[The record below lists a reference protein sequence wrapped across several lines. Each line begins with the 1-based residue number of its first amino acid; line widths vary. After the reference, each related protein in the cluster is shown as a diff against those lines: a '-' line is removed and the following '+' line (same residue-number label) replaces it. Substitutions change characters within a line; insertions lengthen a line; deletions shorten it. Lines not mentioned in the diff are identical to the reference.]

1 MAKRILLL
9 LCVLAMLVTGCSS
22 EMRSPAPVDQL
33 VPETEAQEIIEP
45 VEAWPGEEWQLADS
59 PEQLG
64 WSSEKLTRAYDY
76 AAQIGSAA
84 LMIVDEGVV
93 VDTWGDIERQ
103 FDCHS
108 MRKSLLSALYGIY
121 VEQGKIDLGATL
133 EELGIDELEPLSKA
147 EKQATVQ
154 DLLMAR
160 SGVYLRAAGES
171 DSMAAKRPE
180 RGSHPPGTFW
190 YYNNWDFNAL
200 GTIFDQLSGEQNIY
214 QAFKLRIA
222 DPLGMQDY
230 RPKQSYSYA
239 SFSRHPYYGFR
250 MSTRD
255 LARFGLLFLREGRW
269 LDEQVIPAA
278 WVNQSTASQSE
289 REQGGGYGYMWWT
302 GTGEGVFPHVYIDG
316 HAYWAWGYN
325 AHLVLALPY
334 LDLVIVHREDTDQA
348 NPPLISESN
357 LGVLLWYLLDAAGVE
372 SIGDP
377 PPTIEMAPGERLTTD
392 RIRSVFGGSTLSR
405 QDSAGLVEAVFDAEG
420 GLALYLDGQQVAT
433 GRWLSEGDQLCVE
446 FDNPQLS
453 GGCDRIVLD
462 EGLVRLYGPDG
473 ILKEEYTYQQ
483 D

>member
-1 MAKRILLL
+1 MAKRTLLL
-9 LCVLAMLVTGCSS
+9 LCVFAMLVTGCSPATS
-22 EMRSPAPVDQL
+22 SPAPDDQPI
-33 VPETEAQEIIEP
+33 VEADIQEVTEV
-45 VEAWPGEEWQLADS
+45 VEAWPGEEWQVADS

-64 WSSEKLTRAYDY
+64 WSSGKLARVYEY
-76 AAQIGSAA
+76 ADQIGSAA
-84 LMIVDEGVV
+84 LMIVEGGVV
-93 VDTWGDIERQ
+93 VDTWGDIERNYK
-103 FDCHS
+103 CHS

-121 VEQGKIDLGATL
+121 AEQGKIELGATL
-133 EELGIDELEPLSKA
+133 EELGIDEREPLSEA
-147 EKQATVQ
+147 EKRATVQ

-180 RGSHPPGTFW
+180 RGSHPSGTFW

-214 QAFKLRIA
+214 QAFKKRIA

-230 RPKQSYSYA
+230 KPKRNYTYA
-239 SFSRHPYYGFR
+239 SYSRHPYYDFR

-269 LDEQVIPAA
+269 GDAQVVPAA
-278 WVNQSTASQSE
+278 WVSESTASQSE
-289 REQGGGYGYMWWT
+289 RQAGGGYGYMWWT
-302 GTGEGVFPHVYIDG
+302 GTAEGVFPHVYIDG

-325 AHLVLALPY
+325 AHLVLVLPH
-334 LDLVIVHREDTDQA
+334 LDLVIVHREDTDQT
-348 NPPLISESN
+348 NPSLISESN
-357 LGVLLWYLLDAAGVE
+357 LGVLLWYLLDAAGVDT
-372 SIGDP
+372 IGDP
-377 PPTIEMAPGERLTTD
+377 PSTIEMAPGERLTTD
-392 RIRSVFGGSTLSR
+392 RILSVFSGSTLSR
-405 QDSAGLVEAVFDAEG
+405 QDAAGLVEAVFDADA
-420 GLALYLDGQQVAT
+420 GLALYLDGQQVAA
-433 GRWLSEGDQLCVE
+433 GSWLAEDDQLCVE
-446 FDNPQLS
+446 FDDPQLA